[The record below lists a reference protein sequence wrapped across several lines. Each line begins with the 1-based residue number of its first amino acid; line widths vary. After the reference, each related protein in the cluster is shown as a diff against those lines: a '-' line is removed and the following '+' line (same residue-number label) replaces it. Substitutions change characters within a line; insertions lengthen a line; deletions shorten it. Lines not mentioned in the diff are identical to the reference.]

1 MLGCYLSITM
11 AVSKV
16 LLTQPS
22 PAVVDKKPAVSLGA
36 PNKLTLGIG
45 AFQILN
51 RPLNYCIYSREPWV
65 IIAEGPAYPNHL
77 EETHRKNKL
86 SQYLSTWLNCW
97 KVIRRY
103 FHSPVIE
110 PPVPILSKTHLPH
123 TLWVSLMQFFRS

>member
-1 MLGCYLSITM
+1 M

-16 LLTQPS
+16 LLTQPIS
-22 PAVVDKKPAVSLGA
+22 AAADRKPAVSLGA
-36 PNKLTLGIG
+36 LNKLTLGIG

-51 RPLNYCIYSREPWV
+51 RPLNYCIYTREPWG
-65 IIAEGPAYPNHL
+65 IIAESPAYPNRL

-86 SQYLSTWLNCW
+86 SQYLSAWLNCW

-110 PPVPILSKTHLPH
+110 PPVPILSKTHLPLA
-123 TLWVSLMQFFRS
+123 LWISLMQFLDLELTFL

>member
-1 MLGCYLSITM
+1 M

-16 LLTQPS
+16 LLTQPI

-36 PNKLTLGIG
+36 LNKPTLGIG

-51 RPLNYCIYSREPWV
+51 QLLNYCICSREPWG
-65 IIAEGPAYPNHL
+65 IIAESPAYPNPL
-77 EETHRKNKL
+77 EETHRNNKL
-86 SQYLSTWLNCW
+86 SHYLSTWLNCW

-110 PPVPILSKTHLPH
+110 TPVPVLSKTHLPP
-123 TLWVSLMQFFRS
+123 TLWVSLMQFLDLELIFL